1 MIQLVNVEE
10 AKKKYKD
17 TFNKDVRDAM
27 SVSIHPM
34 ENNIRIAAFDR
45 FNNLR
50 ELKLETES
58 NCTGY
63 KSVCISSVNKQD
75 VLWDFL
81 FCKEGFWYETYKDTY
96 RGSIKTVSDKGREG
110 FISQIVFHTKKKEY
124 IYTKVADNYV
134 NKAIL
139 D

>member
-1 MIQLVNVEE
+1 MIQLVNLTE
-10 AKKKYKD
+10 AKKSYKD

-27 SVSIHPM
+27 TVSIHPT
-34 ENNIRIAAFDR
+34 ENYIRIAAFDR

-63 KSVCISSVNKQD
+63 KSVCISSVGKLD

-110 FISQIVFHTKKKEY
+110 FISQVVFHTKKREY
-124 IYTKVADNYV
+124 VYTRPADNGV
-134 NKAIL
+134 NKVIL